1 MIRFNDILEKLH
13 TYLLSEDIEEITK
26 AYAYSAKVHAGQKRY
41 SGEPYMIHPMEVTS
55 ILADIKLDK
64 ESIITGLLHDTL
76 EDTLATKEEIV
87 DMFGSEVYTLVEG
100 VTKIGQIR
108 ISSTF
113 ERQAENFR
121 KLILA
126 TGKDIRVILVKLADR
141 LHNVRTISFLPE
153 HKQEF
158 LAKETLD
165 LYAPLADRLGIY
177 WIRTELEDRCFE
189 SLKPNEYK
197 EITRTFITKKE
208 EWEKY
213 SLEIQNMLLA
223 QLKKFEIDAQ
233 IQTRFK
239 NFYGIYKKM
248 MRRELD
254 FNNVLDV
261 KAFRV
266 ITKDVS
272 SCYAALGAVH
282 SVWKPVPGRFKD
294 YIALPKSNGYKSLH
308 TVIVG
313 PFGDQVE
320 VQIRSNKMHEV
331 AEYGVAAHWKYKLE
345 QDSSDKLID
354 LPDSVK
360 KIFDTETLSD
370 PKEFIDA
377 VKDELITKF
386 VYVFTPKGDLKELP
400 AHSSIIDFAYSIHSD
415 LGNQCSGAR
424 VNGRIV
430 PLSYQLK
437 SGDMIEIITKKD
449 RQPSRDWLKYAVTS
463 KAKTRIRNSIKKALS
478 VESLKMGKDILGKKL
493 SQHGLNINKQDVI
506 DKLKKFAAEKSIKNL
521 DDLFVRY
528 SLSKINIVEILKY
541 FNLNVQ
547 NKSVLDRES
556 KILDSNEAII
566 VGGNDNIM
574 VRFCK
579 SCSPIYGDEI
589 IGYITIGRGIS
600 IHRISCKQ
608 ILEVDSSRLIEAKWD
623 QTYRSKS
630 PTILKVTCFDKPG
643 ILSEI
648 SNTIAKHDS
657 NIIKINA
664 KPISLTR
671 SSIYI
676 EMLVQDTNH
685 LSNIINDLNLLPDI
699 NNVDRLMHTKHNQ
712 YDFNLY

>member
-87 DMFGSEVYTLVEG
+87 DMFGPEVYTLVEG

-197 EITRTFITKKE
+197 EITRTFIAKKE

-345 QDSSDKLID
+345 QDSSGKLID

-360 KIFDTETLSD
+360 KIFDAETLSD

-377 VKDELITKF
+377 VKDELITEF

-493 SQHGLNINKQDVI
+493 SQHGLNINKQDVV
-506 DKLKKFAAEKSIKNL
+506 DKLKKFAAEKSIKSL

>member
-87 DMFGSEVYTLVEG
+87 DMFGPEVYTLVEG

-197 EITRTFITKKE
+197 EITRTFIAKKE

-345 QDSSDKLID
+345 QDSSGKLID

-360 KIFDTETLSD
+360 KIFDAETLSD

-377 VKDELITKF
+377 VKDELITEF

-493 SQHGLNINKQDVI
+493 SQHGLNINKQDVV
-506 DKLKKFAAEKSIKNL
+506 DKLKKFAAEKSIKSL
-521 DDLFVRY
+521 DDFFVRY

-589 IGYITIGRGIS
+589 IGYITIGRGLS

>member
-1 MIRFNDILEKLH
+1 
-13 TYLLSEDIEEITK
+13 
-26 AYAYSAKVHAGQKRY
+26 
-41 SGEPYMIHPMEVTS
+41 MEVTS

-87 DMFGSEVYTLVEG
+87 DMFGPEVYTLVEG

-345 QDSSDKLID
+345 QDSSGKLID

-360 KIFDTETLSD
+360 KIFDAETLSD

-377 VKDELITKF
+377 VKDELITEF

-493 SQHGLNINKQDVI
+493 SQHGLNINKQDVV
-506 DKLKKFAAEKSIKNL
+506 DKLKKFAAEKSIKSL